1 VAGVVTERRGDAGS
15 TSQPQDGD
23 DQVAQAGHDVGTA
36 GGADLGAVFAE
47 ADVADPVEAVFDVQ
61 WPRMMAAS
69 SAVLAWVTVSE
80 VTA

>member
-36 GGADLGAVFAE
+36 GGADRGAVFAE
-47 ADVADPVEAVFDVQ
+47 ADVADPVEAVFDAPV
-61 WPRMMAAS
+61 AADDGREFG
-69 SAVLAWVTVSE
+69 SAGLGDGQ
-80 VTA
+80 

>member
-1 VAGVVTERRGDAGS
+1 
-15 TSQPQDGD
+15 
-23 DQVAQAGHDVGTA
+23 VGTA
-36 GGADLGAVFAE
+36 RGADLGAVFAE
-47 ADVADPVEAVFDVQ
+47 ADVADPVEAVFDAQ